1 MKLDGKIEESR
12 NAINLIQKIK
22 TLSAQKQKIK
32 NRFNVFLVIAETGKE
47 AKRSA
52 P

>member
-1 MKLDGKIEESR
+1 MEKMIRSYKVYQQVLKLDGKIEESR

-32 NRFNVFLVIAETGKE
+32 KQI
-47 AKRSA
+47 
-52 P
+52 